1 MNKILKVF
9 ACLGIVLQC
18 FAAAAVQ
25 AKLNLFPEPRYIPD
39 LSFYGDSGKAYKL
52 SQFNDDLL
60 VAVVWSR
67 TCGPCLADLKHL
79 NGFAKAVTDKGIRVI
94 LISPADE
101 WRTADERRNFL
112 KRFGAPNLVSFLD
125 KKAGFMNGMGVM
137 ATPTAFLINRNG
149 LEVGQITGAVEW
161 DNPKVV
167 DYLVKLKNKQSSK

>member
-1 MNKILKVF
+1 MNKILKVS
-9 ACLGIVLQC
+9 ACWGIVFCC
-18 FAAAAVQ
+18 FMVTAVQ
-25 AKLNLFPEPRYIPD
+25 AKLNLFPEPRYVPD

-52 SQFNDDLL
+52 SQFKDDLL

-67 TCGPCLADLKHL
+67 SCGPCVADLKHL
-79 NGFAKAVTDKGIRVI
+79 NSFAKAVTDKGIRVI

-101 WRTADERRNFL
+101 WRTAEERRSFL

-125 KKAGFMNGMGVM
+125 RKAGFRNGMGVM

-149 LEVGQITGAVEW
+149 LEIGQITGAVEW

-167 DYLVKLKNKQSSK
+167 DYFVKLRNKQYSE